1 MRYEFTSPNE
11 KNYFT
16 VPGKSFVVEY
26 MEETDSCRKE
36 SEALTNPYGSNLPKL
51 CALNCDENNCQ
62 ELLQKTA
69 LFASVYLQWHV
80 SPVPDPATVV
90 NLKVGVK
97 LCILYSSRISMKIK
111 KLRDRARKNS
121 RRGKKTH

>member
-1 MRYEFTSPNE
+1 MK

-121 RRGKKTH
+121 RRGKKAH